1 MANWFYYHSDGSK
14 SDAITTMELKALASL
29 GSITQDTIVETR
41 EGKRVRAGKIK
52 NLFPE
57 ETNNALDTVIPPNI
71 DTDVAMPS
79 TRRGKS
85 KPKKN
90 IKDVFYEE
98 SPRFDLFDFGFKHI
112 SITESIRTFAA
123 VLYTFSFLAAVAGTI
138 GISIMQSE
146 AGLEYGLSYF
156 IIATISSFFTLIILR
171 LICEWLI
178 YVVDSL
184 AETKAMIKK
193 IKERYEDDF

>member
-57 ETNNALDTVIPPNI
+57 ETNNALDTVMSPNI
-71 DTDVAMPS
+71 DTDVAIPPI
-79 TRRGKS
+79 RRSKS
-85 KPKKN
+85 NPKKN

-98 SPRFDLFDFGFKHI
+98 SPRFDMFDFGFEHI
-112 SITESIRTFAA
+112 SITKSIRTFAIVIYA
-123 VLYTFSFLAAVAGTI
+123 LFFLLAGVGTI